1 VIFSARGL
9 NSLFCRDQA
18 DRIVINRGVRILD
31 ALPRHEDLAR
41 ALGM

>member
-1 VIFSARGL
+1 M

-18 DRIVINRGVRILD
+18 DRIVINKGGRVVD
-31 ALPRHEDLAR
+31 ALLRHEDLAR